1 MSKTAKFNILL
12 LFQFD
17 YFDNFEVLKNF
28 SFIIEFILNYKKAYD
43 LILWKVFSSISGVF
57 SLTFTS

>member
-1 MSKTAKFNILL
+1 MLENIFEEKNYNKLNKCL
-12 LFQFD
+12 KQRNLIFYYYFQFD

-43 LILWKVFSSISGVF
+43 LIL
-57 SLTFTS
+57 